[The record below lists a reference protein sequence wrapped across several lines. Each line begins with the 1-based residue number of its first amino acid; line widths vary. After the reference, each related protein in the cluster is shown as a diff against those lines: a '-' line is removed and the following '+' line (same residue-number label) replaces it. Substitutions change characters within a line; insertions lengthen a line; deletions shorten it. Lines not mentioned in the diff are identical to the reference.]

1 MKSEPDTFGIEHLKS
16 KGTAPW
22 DGVRNYLAR
31 NHMQQMA
38 AGDQVLFYHSSC
50 NPAGVAGLATVARTA
65 YPDHT
70 ALDPGDHHYDAKST
84 PEKPIW
90 MMVDVAYAETL
101 PRLVTLAE
109 LRAIPELA
117 DLMLFTHNRLSVI
130 PITPLHYATIVNA
143 AQHPAPAITTVAA
156 PKRKKTPRADSAAV
170 AANVPDASETPAKSL
185 KLAKYPWGR
194 SSRATAGGAR
204 AKAGAGK
211 SAKSPRKR

>member
-1 MKSEPDTFGIEHLKS
+1 MAVARNHPSAIPASMRYWLMKSEPDSFGIDDLKA

-130 PITPLHYATIVNA
+130 PVTPLHYQTIVA
-143 AQHPAPAITTVAA
+143 AARRPAPAEIAAPVMMKKKAA
-156 PKRKKTPRADSAAV
+156 PKPPAPGSDAKKSGKT
-170 AANVPDASETPAKSL
+170 
-185 KLAKYPWGR
+185 
-194 SSRATAGGAR
+194 
-204 AKAGAGK
+204 AGK
-211 SAKSPRKR
+211 SRRKTPTAKPAPAPRRK